1 MLHSATSGV
10 KLCCLLT
17 PAAGHI
23 SNKRERLEGGFVA
36 VFTGEVRMDAW
47 QQILHR
53 LRREVSRENLENW
66 LVPIRFKRIGPDRTL
81 HLVAPSESARKWLVD
96 EYQDCIL
103 AAARDLA
110 LFVDA
115 VEFKIQKPRHNVASR
130 PAQSR
135 QARFDFT
142 HPDSLFN
149 PKYTFENFVV
159 GSCNEFA
166 HAAAQAVA
174 TNPARAYNPLY
185 LYGGVGMGKTHLMH
199 AIGERL
205 RRNCPDL
212 RVVYVSSEQFM
223 NEMVSSMRYN
233 SMSAFHERFR
243 AADALLVDDIQSLQ
257 GKDGTQEE
265 FFHTFNA
272 LHNMQKQIVISCDRP
287 PKQVSGLVDRL
298 RSRFEWGLMADIQP
312 PDLETKMAILD
323 RKAAESKSLLPE
335 EVRSYLAT
343 QLRSNI
349 RELEG
354 ALIRLTAL
362 SSLTGAE
369 ISVGMAREAIRASGA
384 VSRNRI
390 SVASIQQAVG
400 EDFGLSPSQLRETT
414 NARAIAF
421 PRQIA
426 MYLCKELSR
435 ASLPEIGRSFGG
447 KHHTTVLHAVNKI
460 GRLRLDDQD
469 LNRRIQRLTARFD

>member
-1 MLHSATSGV
+1 
-10 KLCCLLT
+10 
-17 PAAGHI
+17 
-23 SNKRERLEGGFVA
+23 
-36 VFTGEVRMDAW
+36 
-47 QQILHR
+47 
-53 LRREVSRENLENW
+53 
-66 LVPIRFKRIGPDRTL
+66 
-81 HLVAPSESARKWLVD
+81 
-96 EYQDCIL
+96 
-103 AAARDLA
+103 
-110 LFVDA
+110 
-115 VEFKIQKPRHNVASR
+115 
-130 PAQSR
+130 
-135 QARFDFT
+135 
-142 HPDSLFN
+142 
-149 PKYTFENFVV
+149 
-159 GSCNEFA
+159 
-166 HAAAQAVA
+166 
-174 TNPARAYNPLY
+174 
-185 LYGGVGMGKTHLMH
+185 MH

-212 RVVYVSSEQFM
+212 RVVYVSSEQFL

-257 GKDGTQEE
+257 GKAGTQEE

-287 PKQVSGLVDRL
+287 PKLVSGLVDRL

-323 RKAAESKSLLPE
+323 RKAADSKARLPE
-335 EVRSYLAT
+335 KVRSYLAT
-343 QLRSNI
+343 QMRSNI

-354 ALIRLTAL
+354 TLIRLTAL

-369 ISVGMAREAIRASGA
+369 ISVGMAREAIRALGVA
-384 VSRNRI
+384 PRNRV
-390 SVASIQQAVG
+390 SVGSIQQAVG
-400 EDFGLSPSQLRETT
+400 EDFGLSPSQLREST

-469 LNRRIQRLTARFD
+469 LNRRIQRLTDRFD